1 MPIKF
6 CYGKT
11 RACMR
16 QRVPGWSCEGNAHG
30 RACGWV
36 DGRGDQEGGRGR
48 SGRTG
53 IKLPADGLR
62 FLMDRYSE
70 QIVLTQARI
79 NGGTLISTVIANLHG
94 YELCCRAAWH
104 NRVVNIQ

>member
-1 MPIKF
+1 
-6 CYGKT
+6 
-11 RACMR
+11 MR
-16 QRVPGWSCEGNAHG
+16 QRARPVLRGK
-30 RACGWV
+30 RV
-36 DGRGDQEGGRGR
+36 RTDGPTDDREDR
-48 SGRTG
+48 SGRTR
-53 IKLPADGLR
+53 IKLPTDGLR